1 MTDIIVVMIDEFI
14 SKKES
19 YYDLSNSI
27 KTKIDDILTKHDCFK
42 DEFLPPQIKQS
53 NHHKNKHQLPA
64 KTFSK
69 KRFVSQQDRLN
80 REVVSL
86 LNKLNKSNF
95 NTISQRIYRCCD
107 LNTFNEIL
115 DTIVKKCAVE
125 ETYIDVYINL
135 IEGLYSSFD
144 LDMILCKYIKD
155 FVYNLSST
163 IEHLDNTSH
172 IEYDDFCTY
181 VLNRKKLF
189 AMNVLFIKLI
199 QKKLIS
205 CYDSESYIQDIISN
219 VNVDLCKSLDHYLDA
234 YIGLLK
240 VLIVSFGKHQDI
252 VDTVSY
258 FLPFCKTQKT
268 KFIILEI
275 QQYGSQT
282 SYYRKPLNS
291 SSNGFIKQTAF

>member
-1 MTDIIVVMIDEFI
+1 MTDIIVVMMDEFI

-19 YYDLSNSI
+19 YYDLSLST
-27 KTKIDDILTKHDCFK
+27 KTKIEDILNKHDCFK
-42 DEFLPPQIKQS
+42 EEFLPPQIKQS
-53 NHHKNKHQLPA
+53 IHHKTKTQSIV

-80 REVVSL
+80 REVISL
-86 LNKLNKSNF
+86 LNKLNKCNF
-95 NTISQRIYRCCD
+95 IAISQRIYRCCD
-107 LNTFNEIL
+107 RNTFIEIL

-135 IEGLYSSFD
+135 IHGLNSIFNLD
-144 LDMILCKYIKD
+144 LILCKYIKD

-172 IEYDDFCTY
+172 IEYDDFCIY

-199 QKKLIS
+199 QKKLIT
-205 CYDSESYIQDIISN
+205 CYDSESYIQDILSN
-219 VNVDLCKSLDHYLDA
+219 VNDNLCKSLDHYLDV
-234 YIGLLK
+234 YTGLLK
-240 VLIVSFGKHQDI
+240 VLVVSFGKHQDI
-252 VDTVSY
+252 IDTVSY

-268 KFIILEI
+268 KFVILEL
-275 QQYGSQT
+275 QQYGSQA
-282 SYYRKPLNS
+282 SYHRKPFNS
-291 SSNGFIKQTAF
+291 SSNGFIK